1 VETAVNAI
9 VVTGYED
16 SWPYIR
22 PDAVRA
28 LYNREYRRR
37 LSWYYRV
44 LSGDAPPKFK
54 IVKTID
60 SGIKKSELENLS
72 LEELWRIHSK
82 LSREFRSYWRNIRDG
97 MESVDSLGLPRN
109 ATLLDIKIEL
119 VKRITSPCILC
130 ERRCGVE
137 RAKGKIGA
145 CRLSWDIYVHSA
157 FLHVGEESP
166 LVPSGTIFYGGC
178 NFTCVFCQNYDI
190 SQHYARKGLT
200 ITPRSLA
207 AIQDILAARGA
218 RNINH
223 VGGDPT
229 PSLHV
234 IVESLAYVRSDIP
247 QLWNSNMYITSE
259 AMEILVDLIDIWLPD
274 FKYGNDKCAR
284 RLSAVRNYV
293 EIVTRN
299 LRFAADNGDM
309 IIRHLVMPNHIE
321 CCTAPVLNWI
331 ADNLERD
338 RIIVNVMDQ
347 YTPDNFVVRNPE
359 KWRDIARRPYPGEIR
374 RAMEIASRLGL
385 YTDV

>member
-1 VETAVNAI
+1 METAVRAV

-16 SWPYIR
+16 SWHYVR

-44 LSGDAPPKFK
+44 LSGEMPPKFK
-54 IVKTID
+54 IVRSID
-60 SGIKKSELENLS
+60 IGLKLEELASLS
-72 LEELWRIHSK
+72 LEELWKIHKRFS
-82 LSREFRSYWRNIRDG
+82 SDFRSYWKELREG
-97 MESVDSLGLPRN
+97 GVDVRSLNVPRN
-109 ATLLDIKIEL
+109 ASFLDLKIEL

-130 ERRCGVE
+130 ERRCMVE

-145 CRLSWDIYVHSA
+145 CRLSWDVYVHSA

-178 NFTCVFCQNYDI
+178 NFTCVFCQNYDV
-190 SQHYARKGLT
+190 SQHYARKGFSV
-200 ITPRSLA
+200 TPRSLA
-207 AIQDILAARGA
+207 AIQDILAAKGA

-234 IVESLAYVRSDIP
+234 IVESLAYVKSDIP
-247 QLWNSNMYITSE
+247 QLWNSNMYMSIE

-274 FKYGNDKCAR
+274 FKYGNNKCAR
-284 RLSAVRNYV
+284 RLSVISNYV
-293 EIVTRN
+293 ETVTRN
-299 LRFAADNGDM
+299 LKLAADNGDM
-309 IIRHLVMPNHIE
+309 IIRHLVMPSHIE
-321 CCTAPVLNWI
+321 CCTKPVLKWI
-331 ADNLERD
+331 YNNLDRD

-347 YTPDNFVVRNPE
+347 YTPDNFVLRNPD
-359 KWRDIARRPYPGEIR
+359 KWKDIARRPYPEEISE
-374 RAMEIASRLGL
+374 ALEYAKELGL
-385 YTDV
+385 YTEV